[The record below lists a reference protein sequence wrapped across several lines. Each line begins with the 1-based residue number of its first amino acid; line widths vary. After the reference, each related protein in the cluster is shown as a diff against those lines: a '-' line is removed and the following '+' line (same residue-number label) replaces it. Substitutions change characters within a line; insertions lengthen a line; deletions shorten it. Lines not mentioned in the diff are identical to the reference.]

1 MEPGEPITVWLIEDS
16 TTYRTTM
23 ARAIERMKGL
33 VCPRDFCSYER
44 AEKAFS
50 GPDTPD
56 VLLLDVGLPGLDG
69 IQALERIRV
78 LSPETKVLI
87 LTVFDDTDKIFA
99 AICAGASGY
108 LLKTASIVEIAECI
122 RQAQEG
128 GAPMHPKVARRVLDR
143 FSVLAGQRTT
153 SPDYNLTE
161 REREILN
168 LLVEGIS
175 KKQIAAELGVSIHTV
190 TTHLRRVYEKL
201 HVTKNAAAVA
211 KALRERL
218 V

>member
-1 MEPGEPITVWLIEDS
+1 MEAQDAISVWLIEDS
-16 TTYRTTM
+16 TPYRTTM
-23 ARAIERMKGL
+23 ARAIERMKPL
-33 VCPRDFCSYER
+33 CCPRDFPSFER
-44 AEKAFS
+44 AERALAGVEK
-50 GPDTPD
+50 PH

-69 IQALERIRV
+69 IQALARIRV
-78 LSPETKVLI
+78 LAPDTKVLI
-87 LTVFDDTDKIFA
+87 LTVFDDPDKIFA

-108 LLKTASIVEIAECI
+108 LLKTASIAEIADGI
-122 RQAQEG
+122 RQVTEG
-128 GAPMHPKVARRVLDR
+128 GAPMHPKVARLVLER
-143 FSVLAGQRTT
+143 FTT
-153 SPDYNLTE
+153 LTGNREKSPDYNLTD

-168 LLVEGIS
+168 LLVNGIT
-175 KKQIAAELGVSIHTV
+175 KKEIAAQLGVSIHTV

>member
-1 MEPGEPITVWLIEDS
+1 MRESVSVWLIEDN
-16 TTYRTTM
+16 TAYRTTM
-23 ARAIERMKGL
+23 ARAIERMQPFS
-33 VCPRDFCSYER
+33 CPRDFPSFER
-44 AEKAFS
+44 AEKAFNGS
-50 GPDTPD
+50 DRPD

-69 IQALERIRV
+69 IQACERIRV

-87 LTVFDDTDKIFA
+87 LTVFDDPDKIFA

-108 LLKTASIVEIAECI
+108 LLKTASIAEIAEAI
-122 RQAQEG
+122 RQVQEG

-143 FSVLAGQRTT
+143 FSTLAGRREN
-153 SPDYNLTE
+153 SADYNLTD

-168 LLVEGIS
+168 LLVNGTTKKEIGIELGIS
-175 KKQIAAELGVSIHTV
+175 VHTV

>member
-1 MEPGEPITVWLIEDS
+1 MDSDPSISVWLIEDS
-16 TTYRTTM
+16 TVYRTTM

-33 VCPRDFCSYER
+33 SCPRDFSSFER
-44 AEKAFS
+44 AEKALAAP
-50 GPDTPD
+50 GGPD

-69 IQALERIRV
+69 IQALDRIRV

-87 LTVFDDTDKIFA
+87 LTVFDDPDKIFA

-108 LLKTASIVEIAECI
+108 LLKTASIAEIAEAI

-143 FSVLAGQRTT
+143 FSMLAGRSQT
-153 SPDYNLTE
+153 SADYKLSD

-168 LLVEGIS
+168 CLVNGTT
-175 KKQIAAELGVSIHTV
+175 KKEIASELGVSVHTV
-190 TTHLRRVYEKL
+190 TTHLRRIYDKL

>member
-1 MEPGEPITVWLIEDS
+1 VEFAMAISVWLIEDS
-16 TTYRTTM
+16 TAYRTSM
-23 ARAIERMKGL
+23 ARAIARMKGL
-33 VCPRDFCSYER
+33 SCPRDFSSFEL
-44 AEKAFS
+44 AEKAFA
-50 GPDTPD
+50 GPDKPD
-56 VLLLDVGLPGLDG
+56 VLLLDVGLPGLNG
-69 IQALERIRV
+69 IQALDRIRV
-78 LSPETKVLI
+78 LSPDTKVLI
-87 LTVFDDTDKIFA
+87 LTVFDEPDKIFA

-108 LLKTASIVEIAECI
+108 LLKTASIAEIADGI
-122 RQAQEG
+122 RQAEEG

-143 FSVLAGQRTT
+143 FSQLAGRGQT
-153 SPDYNLTE
+153 SPDYKLSE

-168 LLVEGIS
+168 LLVNGTTKKEIACQLGIS
-175 KKQIAAELGVSIHTV
+175 VHTV

>member
-1 MEPGEPITVWLIEDS
+1 MEAHESISVWLIEDS
-16 TTYRTTM
+16 TPYRTTM
-23 ARAIERMKGL
+23 ARAIERMKPFS
-33 VCPRDFCSYER
+33 CPRDFASFER
-44 AEKAFS
+44 AERAFQ
-50 GPDTPD
+50 GPDKPD

-69 IQALERIRV
+69 IQALARIRV

-87 LTVFDDTDKIFA
+87 LTVFDDPDKIFA

-108 LLKTASIVEIAECI
+108 LLKTASIAEIAEAI
-122 RQAQEG
+122 RQVKEG

-143 FSVLAGQRTT
+143 FSAIESQRAH
-153 SPDYNLTE
+153 SPDYNLTD

-168 LLVEGIS
+168 LLVNGIT
-175 KKQIAAELGVSIHTV
+175 KKEIAIQLGVSVHTV
-190 TTHLRRVYEKL
+190 TTHLRRVYDKL

>member
-1 MEPGEPITVWLIEDS
+1 MDAQESVSVWLIEDN
-16 TTYRTTM
+16 TAYRTTM
-23 ARAIERMKGL
+23 ARAIERMKPL
-33 VCPRDFCSYER
+33 SCPRDFPSFER
-44 AEKAFS
+44 AEKAFE
-50 GPDTPD
+50 GPDKPD

-69 IQALERIRV
+69 IHALERIRV

-87 LTVFDDTDKIFA
+87 LTVFDDPDKIFA

-108 LLKTASIVEIAECI
+108 LLKTASIVEIAEAI
-122 RQAQEG
+122 RQVKEG

-143 FSVLAGQRTT
+143 FSMLAGQREG
-153 SPDYNLTE
+153 SADYNLTD

-168 LLVEGIS
+168 FLVKGAT
-175 KKQIAAELGVSIHTV
+175 KKEIAVELGVSVHTV

>member
-1 MEPGEPITVWLIEDS
+1 MDSDPSISVWLIEDS
-16 TTYRTTM
+16 TAYRTTM
-23 ARAIERMKGL
+23 ARAIGRMKGL
-33 VCPRDFCSYER
+33 SCPRDFSSFER
-44 AEKAFS
+44 AEKALA
-50 GPDTPD
+50 GPGGPD

-69 IQALERIRV
+69 IRALDRIRV

-87 LTVFDDTDKIFA
+87 LTVFDDPNKIFA

-108 LLKTASIVEIAECI
+108 LLKTASIAEIAEAI

-143 FSVLAGQRTT
+143 FSILAGRSQT
-153 SPDYNLTE
+153 SADYKLSD

-168 LLVEGIS
+168 CLVNGTT
-175 KKQIAAELGVSIHTV
+175 KKEIASELGVSVHTV
-190 TTHLRRVYEKL
+190 TTHLRRIYDKL